1 MLSRPSGSR
10 RARKEIQGKE
20 KERRDAEKEAKR
32 AARKE
37 AKRAAKKE
45 AREAEKEWEK
55 ARMVNCWQMILIA
68 TCTVNPCLPFC
79 FVSVMLLIFLVW
91 CSERRCYPF
100 HLAQENASK
109 KKERRKVPKA
119 ESGLR
124 VRRCRLYSRSS
135 ATSDLR
141 NFENAS

>member
-1 MLSRPSGSR
+1 MLSRPPGSR

-20 KERRDAEKEAKR
+20 KERREAEKEAKR
-32 AARKE
+32 AAKKE
-37 AKRAAKKE
+37 AREAEKE

-68 TCTVNPCLPFC
+68 TCTMNPCLPFC
-79 FVSVMLLIFLVW
+79 FVSVMLLIFLFW